1 MGIGDRFRFGSM
13 PKGVWSVGVAVG
25 RLPWTKHES
34 SIHVE
39 LLFWRLYIGIGRGY
53 EEFER

>member
-1 MGIGDRFRFGSM
+1 MGSGDKFRFGLM

-25 RLPWTKHES
+25 RMTEHEW

-39 LLFWRLYIGIGRGY
+39 LLFWRLYIGFGRGY
-53 EEFER
+53 KEFER

>member
-1 MGIGDRFRFGSM
+1 MGSGDKFRFGLM

-25 RLPWTKHES
+25 RMTEHEW

-39 LLFWRLYIGIGRGY
+39 LLFWRLYIGFGRGY